1 MTVPSNAESK
11 EKHKKHN
18 MLCVGWD
25 AAGRVLCLQVPVSNL
40 GRVAPLCVRF
50 MFSTCQGLLD
60 NSAAVLA
67 RSASFWRGLEGSRGC
82 SLKRGGRKVRWEKD
96 KIREECV

>member
-40 GRVAPLCVRF
+40 GRVTPLCVRF
-50 MFSTCQGLLD
+50 MFSSCQGLLD

-82 SLKRGGRKVRWEKD
+82 SLKRGGRK
-96 KIREECV
+96 